1 MRAPVRPRVGRRL
14 RTLSPCALL
23 DASAWLV
30 GAAADGG
37 FRRRADLRP
46 VPSDRVTTFTA
57 QDPEFE
63 SRVRASFEKQR
74 FMATIGARLAR
85 VAPGE
90 VDVELSMRDDLVQ
103 QHGFLH
109 AGVLASA
116 ADSACGYAALSL
128 MPPGAAVLSIEFKI
142 NMLAPAAGDRIV
154 ARGRVLRAGRT
165 VTVCWGEVT
174 SYSKDGEKSVATMV
188 ATMMTVQNRGLAD

>member
-1 MRAPVRPRVGRRL
+1 MRAPLRPRVGRRL
-14 RTLSPCALL
+14 CALPARAL
-23 DASAWLV
+23 LNAPPWIV
-30 GAAADGG
+30 GAPFDGRP
-37 FRRRADLRP
+37 RRRADLRA
-46 VPSDRVTTFTA
+46 VPSERVTAFTA
-57 QDPEFE
+57 QDPAFE

-74 FMATIGARLAR
+74 FMATIGARLVR

-90 VDVELSMRDDLVQ
+90 VDIELSARDDLVQ

-142 NMLAPAAGDRIV
+142 NMLAPAAGDRII
-154 ARGRVLRAGRT
+154 ARGRVIRAGKT
-165 VTVCWGEVT
+165 VTVCWGEVI
-174 SYSKDGEKSVATMV
+174 SCANDGEKPVATMV